1 MSNTHTLQP
10 TSDGRLDILQTVS
23 ELRATRP
30 DGDVA
35 AAVDAAAAV
44 LPRRVAA

>member
-1 MSNTHTLQP
+1 MANTHTLQS
-10 TSDGRLDILQTVS
+10 TSDGKLDILQTVS

-35 AAVDAAAAV
+35 AVVDAAAV